1 MGGRGSS
8 FKKSGGKA
16 RAFSNRRSSAEI
28 DREINSLGEKMAS
41 LSRSAAADHGYM
53 NAEERKQ
60 YNSMLER
67 TRDLKNKRSKLTDIR
82 TEQKKSAEEQ
92 KHTLVNS
99 FGEATQRY
107 VTSQTYE
114 AAQKRLQRAILR
126 NMGY

>member
-1 MGGRGSS
+1 
-8 FKKSGGKA
+8 
-16 RAFSNRRSSAEI
+16 
-28 DREINSLGEKMAS
+28 MAS

-53 NAEERKQ
+53 NAKERKQ

-67 TRDLKNKRSKLTDIR
+67 TRELKNERSKLADIR

-92 KHTLVNS
+92 KHTFVNS

-114 AAQKRLQRAILR
+114 AAQKRQQRVILR